1 MSDLQSEAM
10 LADLRELL
18 AELQVTII
26 EQRKTIEDLKYELFL
41 MNSDRDKEYDC

>member
-10 LADLRELL
+10 LADLRKLL

-26 EQRKTIEDLKYELFL
+26 EQKKQIEDLRYELYL
-41 MNSDRDKEYDC
+41 VNSDRDKEHDC